1 MSSARRVAV
10 FRERFLPISE
20 TFVRDHLLN
29 LPTWTPV
36 AVTTRRVPDGLDVPG
51 VPVTDTSRPSGA
63 LRVRIGLGRRM
74 GVGEPRLRDIALRRA
89 LRSSRAEV
97 VHAHFGPDA
106 ALVQPAARS
115 AGLPLVATFHG
126 FDATVRPEALAETPA
141 GRRLVEGWDDLVEHA
156 AAIVTVSGFLRDEL
170 LARGADPARL
180 HVIPC
185 GVDTA
190 TLPWSLPPPDGG
202 LLFVGRLVEK
212 KGCADMLEAMALMGE
227 PPPVRIVGDGPLRA
241 ELEERA
247 VRLRLRAEFLGAHDS
262 MRVREEMERASLV
275 VMPSQ
280 RAPNG
285 DCEGLPVVSLEA
297 SAMGRPVIGY
307 AHSGMVESIRTGETG
322 ILVPEGDV
330 RGLAAALEHVVGN
343 GPELERLSRNA
354 RSHIE
359 AHFELRDVLG
369 RLEAVYEQ
377 VT

>member
-1 MSSARRVAV
+1 MSPSRRVAV

-36 AVTTRRVPDGLDVPG
+36 AVTTRRISDGMDVEG
-51 VPVTDTSRPSGA
+51 VPITDTSRPSGA
-63 LRVRIGLGRRM
+63 LRVAIGLGRRA
-74 GVGEPRLRDIALRRA
+74 GVSEPRLREIALRRA
-89 LRSSRAEV
+89 LRSTRAEV

-126 FDATVRPEALAETPA
+126 FDATIRPEALAETPA

-156 AAIVTVSGFLRDEL
+156 AAIVTVSSFLRAEL
-170 LARGADPARL
+170 LARGADPDRL
-180 HVIPC
+180 LVIPC

-190 TLPWSLPPPDGG
+190 TLPWSRPPPGGG
-202 LLFVGRLVEK
+202 LLFVGRLIDK
-212 KGCADMLEAMALMGE
+212 KGCADMLEALALMAD

-247 VRLRLRAEFLGAHDS
+247 GRLRLRAEFLGAHGS
-262 MRVREEMERASLV
+262 ERVREEMERASCV

-322 ILVPEGDV
+322 ILVPERDV
-330 RGLAAALEHVVGN
+330 RGLAAALEQVVGN

-354 RSHIE
+354 RRHIE
-359 AHFELRDVLG
+359 DQFELRDVL
-369 RLEAVYEQ
+369 RRVESVYEQ